1 MYGRPPPPSLPVVPS
16 ARPGGRIMPSSVL
29 ALPPD
34 PCRLAAEIAARH
46 TDIPV
51 EDVIVA
57 GRGDRRLSSA
67 RALAMYL
74 AHVGLGEPMRVV
86 ARGFHR
92 HPSTV
97 AHACWRIEERR
108 EVAGWDRRVAEL
120 EEEARR
126 LMAGDAAGDPVG
138 EAAHGA

>member
-1 MYGRPPPPSLPVVPS
+1 MPASVP
-16 ARPGGRIMPSSVL
+16 

-46 TDIPV
+46 TELPV
-51 EDVIVA
+51 EDVLLA

-74 AHVGLGEPMRVV
+74 AHVGLGEPMRAV

-108 EVAGWDRRVAEL
+108 EVAGWDCRVAEL
-120 EEEARR
+120 EDEARR
-126 LMAGDAAGDPVG
+126 LMAGDAVGEAVG

>member
-1 MYGRPPPPSLPVVPS
+1 MYGHPPPPSLSVVPS
-16 ARPGGRIMPSSVL
+16 ARPGNRIVPPSVP

-34 PCRLAAEIAARH
+34 PCRLAAQIAARH
-46 TDIPV
+46 TDLPV
-51 EDVIVA
+51 EDVLFA

-74 AHVGLGEPMRVV
+74 AHVGLGESMRVV
-86 ARGFHR
+86 ARGFQR

-97 AHACWRIEERR
+97 AHACRRIEERR
-108 EVAGWDRRVAEL
+108 EVAGWDCRVAEL
-120 EEEARR
+120 EDEARR
-126 LMAGDAAGDPVG
+126 LLAGDAVG